1 MLALLERLD
10 SKELDR
16 RQERRDAVDMLP
28 AGTLA
33 SLWLTSTRPMSCRR
47 RPAIGDA
54 VDRHI
59 RAIEDWLPVVE
70 DEHLSEQQA
79 IHSKLLLALT
89 DRMPARLNTLA
100 LGARPDRHRDG
111 YLLQS
116 SRLRQRLRG

>member
-1 MLALLERLD
+1 MAD
-10 SKELDR
+10 IDTSDELS
-16 RQERRDAVDMLP
+16 A
-28 AGTLA
+28 
-33 SLWLTSTRPMSCRR
+33 

-100 LGARPDRHRDG
+100 LRCWRAAIRKVQLLVFNHEDDRHFCFWHHPTPNTASDLSYKVNIRSA
-111 YLLQS
+111 LA
-116 SRLRQRLRG
+116 RH